1 MAASNP
7 ANPKN
12 EFDFVG
18 EIHNQIV
25 SEFITETEGQKLT
38 NKEVLEKVESITLS
52 NTDYSK
58 HFGTEYYGLTEEQ
71 VDEGINDFSNEFE
84 NIISDLPISEESKA
98 IFNELIGKTFE
109 IENSQLSYEE
119 YKDYVLQLEEK
130 TFDNNALPEKEKDSI
145 LYTTSVARYSSYLWV
160 GSKDD
165 STSKKHF
172 GWVIAGDV
180 AGGIIGGIFGGVGG
194 AISGASGGSSLV
206 HTINESK

>member
-1 MAASNP
+1 MATSSP

-12 EFDFVG
+12 KFDYVG
-18 EIHNQIV
+18 DIHNQIV
-25 SEFITETEGQKLT
+25 SEFVTETEGLKLT

-52 NTDYSK
+52 NTDYVK
-58 HFGTEYYGLTEEQ
+58 RFGSEYYGLTEEQ
-71 VDEGINDFSNEFE
+71 VNEGIKDFPNEFE
-84 NIISDLPISEESKA
+84 NIINDLPISEEAKK
-98 IFNELIGKTFE
+98 IFNELVGKTFE

-119 YKDYVLQLEEK
+119 YKDYVLKLEDSIFK
-130 TFDNNALPEKEKDSI
+130 NTTLPEKEKDSI

-160 GSKDD
+160 GSNDN

-180 AGGIIGGIFGGVGG
+180 VGGIIGGIFGGVVGG
-194 AISGASGGSSLV
+194 IGGASGGSSLV